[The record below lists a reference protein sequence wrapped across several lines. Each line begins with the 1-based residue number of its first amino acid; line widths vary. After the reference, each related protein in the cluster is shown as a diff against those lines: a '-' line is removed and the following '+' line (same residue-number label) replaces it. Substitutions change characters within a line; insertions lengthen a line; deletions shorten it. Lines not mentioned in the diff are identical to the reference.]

1 MKLIVGLGNPE
12 RKYFG
17 TRHNIGFAV
26 LAELARR
33 HATSGP
39 RGRFHGETVEAGVQG
54 EKILLLSPLTYM
66 NRSGTSVQA
75 ARDFYKLSNE
85 DLLVICD
92 DLNLPPGKL
101 RLRAGGSS
109 GGQKGLEDI
118 IRCLGTEEFP
128 RLRIG
133 IGSPPPGRAGTGYVL
148 GKFTSEE
155 QPVVDEAVKRA
166 AEAAAVWACEG
177 IQTAMN
183 RYN

>member
-92 DLNLPPGKL
+92 DLNLPL
-101 RLRAGGSS
+101 ARLRVRAAGSAGGH
-109 GGQKGLEDI
+109 KGLEDI
-118 IRCLGTEEFP
+118 IDKLQSEAFP

-133 IGSPPPGRAGTGYVL
+133 IGSPPEGWDAADFVLAKFAGDEVPEIERAV
-148 GKFTSEE
+148 S
-155 QPVVDEAVKRA
+155 RA
-166 AEAAAVWACEG
+166 ADAAMDWVREG
-177 IQTAMN
+177 VEFCMN